1 MCTPFQN
8 VVWFFIILF
17 YYIMVTAKYIIC
29 LHVLFD
35 YVFLCEIIYQ
45 SMKENWR
52 VKKQISCAWVAE

>member
-17 YYIMVTAKYIIC
+17 YYIMVTAKYIC